1 MTDIKKWL
9 LKNIEIKIFSLFL
22 AIILWVYVAS
32 GQNPIVE
39 NYIDVSL
46 TVKNLEENLAI
57 KEIPDNISIGVKGPR
72 DVLSN
77 LSSNQIAG
85 IIDLINITEAGN
97 YKLQIE
103 TEVPQR
109 VKVTRI
115 IPSEIKVEIDR
126 ILTEVMEV
134 NYSLIGTPKKGY
146 SLSGA
151 PIFNQ
156 DSIKVT
162 GAQSKLDLVK
172 QILCPIDISN
182 IEEDRLVNV
191 KLEVHDINDTE
202 VEGLTIEPEI
212 IEVAISVTEG
222 YPQKYLEVKPRI
234 VGKPASGYYI
244 SQILVNP
251 DMINIYGNYSKI
263 NDLQY
268 LETIPID
275 VNGITKTLSVKV
287 SPALS
292 EGIYLVEGETALTE
306 VNIQIKENII
316 QKTIIDVPI
325 MIKNASPF
333 ISFNLEPQFT
343 DVTIEGKSDLVE
355 KISSEDIEV
364 FVEFVDDLETDQ
376 QVKLKA
382 MLPEKINL
390 IKINPEEVNLKI
402 NSKK

>member
-1 MTDIKKWL
+1 VTDIKKWL

>member
-1 MTDIKKWL
+1 VTDIKKWL

-244 SQILVNP
+244 SQISVNP

>member
-244 SQILVNP
+244 SQISVNP